1 MHSPVAYAR
10 TGPSTKSIGPGDF
23 LEGPNL
29 EDKQRLGKTCPSWL
43 AIKPTFSRDAVDYRS
58 TGADSWRAQP
68 SNRSEWVPVRTRR
81 SSSPRTWWIASQSI
95 SHTTKGR
102 EQADRK
108 GITIIELLRKFPDDT
123 VAKKWFERIRCKHG
137 PISPDCGSP
146 NHSLRPSRPSM
157 PDTCKDCRK
166 RFSVRKGS
174 VMQSSKLGNQ
184 AWAVAF
190 YMAASNLKGIS
201 SLKLHRELETA
212 QRAAWHMPQRI
223 REVFRDGEGTLR
235 GVGESDEVYMGGK
248 DHNRH
253 ESRKLEAGRGTVG
266 QTAVVGAQERG
277 GPA

>member
-1 MHSPVAYAR
+1 M
-10 TGPSTKSIGPGDF
+10 
-23 LEGPNL
+23 
-29 EDKQRLGKTCPSWL
+29 
-43 AIKPTFSRDAVDYRS
+43 
-58 TGADSWRAQP
+58 
-68 SNRSEWVPVRTRR
+68 RTRR

-137 PISPDCGSP
+137 PISPDYGSP

-174 VMQSSKLGNQ
+174 MMQSSKLGNQ

-190 YMAASNLKGIS
+190 YMAASNRKGIS
-201 SLKLHRELETA
+201 SLKLRRELETV
-212 QRAAWHMPQRI
+212 QRAAWHVPQRI

-235 GVGESDEVYMGGK
+235 GVGESDEVYTGSK

-277 GPA
+277 GKVTARPVAATEPAAMPRRATTCHASGRAAWPGIAARCLR